1 MTGERDG
8 QALAACKD
16 VRIHA
21 SAEDISKSLSL
32 QGNWRAEHVFALKQA
47 LALFDFIGTQ
57 LAECNLEIKAQL
69 HSLQA
74 HDGEPAKG
82 KKRSNA
88 RNAPKFDLRTEVF
101 RVCGVSGE
109 TKALCQP
116 RIPGATAAA
125 AQHQVGRGCVLP
137 AHVLAHGQARSRDR
151 RRAQAGAADLRDVD
165 EERYRGRELR
175 SLSQRAAKLG
185 IQMVLIAYLNSIA
198 IIYDSP
204 PQLTWAYMGTGL
216 VHHYQECASQS
227 QANSQLRLLW
237 QCHLRDNSDRTL
249 LP

>member
-1 MTGERDG
+1 VTGERDG

-57 LAECNLEIKAQL
+57 LAECNREIKAQL

-74 HDGEPAKG
+74 HDGVPAKG

-88 RNAPKFDLRTEVF
+88 RNAPKFDLRTEPF

-109 TKALCQP
+109 TKRCVNRAFQPLRPLLRSTKSAL
-116 RIPGATAAA
+116 GAYFRRKCSRMDKPEAVTAAA
-125 AQHQVGRGCVLP
+125 HKLARPIYAMLTRSATVGASCVRCPSAQP
-137 AHVLAHGQARSRDR
+137 SSA
-151 RRAQAGAADLRDVD
+151 
-165 EERYRGRELR
+165 YR
-175 SLSQRAAKLG
+175 
-185 IQMVLIAYLNSIA
+185 
-198 IIYDSP
+198 
-204 PQLTWAYMGTGL
+204 W
-216 VHHYQECASQS
+216 C
-227 QANSQLRLLW
+227 
-237 QCHLRDNSDRTL
+237 
-249 LP
+249 